1 MKAVRGGKNERGGMS
16 PMAATHHSQ
25 LNDAI
30 FFPPFPASFPWERQ
44 GGGVV
49 SAGVQSNGVKQSS
62 YPSGGT
68 EETYV
73 AAGQGET
80 SGSAITY
87 LLRSPSCF
95 LRQLKQLADRIVFRT
110 TVACKKGLQTSI
122 FFLRTRTFIAEECI
136 FTRVAPLKN
145 TASLLRFT

>member
-1 MKAVRGGKNERGGMS
+1 MRDGERDEKGREHQGKGEEKRETVKAVRGGKNERGGMS

-68 EETYV
+68 EETYALQQDKERRV
-73 AAGQGET
+73 D
-80 SGSAITY
+80 
-87 LLRSPSCF
+87 
-95 LRQLKQLADRIVFRT
+95 RQ
-110 TVACKKGLQTSI
+110 
-122 FFLRTRTFIAEECI
+122 
-136 FTRVAPLKN
+136 
-145 TASLLRFT
+145 